1 MSLYYFEKILN
12 ILYFYISDKSIVI
25 VMNSNNNSFENQNPE
40 KQVLFIFD
48 ILYIYTKL
56 FVFKKDI
63 FSLVKI
69 NK

>member
-25 VMNSNNNSFENQNPE
+25 AMNSNNNCFENQNPK

-56 FVFKKDI
+56 FVF
-63 FSLVKI
+63 FLFFFGLV
-69 NK
+69 

>member
-25 VMNSNNNSFENQNPE
+25 VINSNNNSFENQNPK

-63 FSLVKI
+63 FGLVKI

>member
-1 MSLYYFEKILN
+1 MSLYHFEKILN

-25 VMNSNNNSFENQNPE
+25 VIKIHNDSFENQNP
-40 KQVLFIFD
+40 KKMVLFIFD